1 MLSVVTWYAIETE
14 LLTDI
19 NPGSLRAQVGDKY
32 ATPPGDIDAVSET
45 LKIF

>member
-1 MLSVVTWYAIETE
+1 MDAWYAIEMDW
-14 LLTDI
+14 LIVI